1 MAMSKKTI
9 RLLIAS
15 ILVFALLGPIVEADD
30 WYEPDPGYF
39 TLVDENG
46 DELTVMARE
55 IYAEDEYISS
65 DNKHYKVTRVDKDK
79 RIAYAKYQG
88 EASLETIL
96 VDNAVKTAALSK
108 DACIVMYSTH
118 NSESYLPSDGK
129 QSIKG
134 GGGILDVGEA
144 FKKNLEKRGIKAVF
158 DKTAH
163 DPHDAGAYRRSRQ
176 TASKLI
182 KSNMPI
188 AAVFDIHRDG
198 VPKSHY
204 VTKVDGQDMSMVR
217 IVIGRRNQNRK
228 ANEELA
234 KKVKSVADKTYPGL
248 IKDIFIGK
256 GTYNQELSPRSL
268 LFEFGTLGNSKEA
281 AQKSTAYLAEVISN
295 TMFGGQVKKHD
306 QEKGD
311 TEGEQIRVKPID
323 KEKSTAGRSGILW
336 LVIIAVVGIVGFLFI
351 STGSREMRSKFKK
364 SDGQDFSSFFGRR
377 KKRK

>member
-1 MAMSKKTI
+1 MPWGLRTSLGTKRSKAKRREMAMNKKTI

-96 VDNAVKTAALSK
+96 VDNAVKTVTLSK

-144 FKKNLEKRGIKAVF
+144 FKKNLEKRGIQRV
-158 DKTAH
+158 
-163 DPHDAGAYRRSRQ
+163 
-176 TASKLI
+176 
-182 KSNMPI
+182 
-188 AAVFDIHRDG
+188 
-198 VPKSHY
+198 
-204 VTKVDGQDMSMVR
+204 
-217 IVIGRRNQNRK
+217 NR
-228 ANEELA
+228 
-234 KKVKSVADKTYPGL
+234 
-248 IKDIFIGK
+248 
-256 GTYNQELSPRSL
+256 
-268 LFEFGTLGNSKEA
+268 
-281 AQKSTAYLAEVISN
+281 
-295 TMFGGQVKKHD
+295 
-306 QEKGD
+306 
-311 TEGEQIRVKPID
+311 
-323 KEKSTAGRSGILW
+323 
-336 LVIIAVVGIVGFLFI
+336 
-351 STGSREMRSKFKK
+351 
-364 SDGQDFSSFFGRR
+364 
-377 KKRK
+377 